1 MPYAFVVLCPRHGI
15 AAAPDGRCILCR
27 RQDKAVEIAVRR
39 GRDPLRR
46 LAVVIVAIMAALA
59 AFALAG
65 ALLDTR

>member
-15 AAAPDGRCILCR
+15 AAGPDGRCILCR
-27 RQDKAVEIAVRR
+27 RQDRAIGVAVRR
-39 GRDPLRR
+39 GRDPWRR
-46 LAVVIVAIMAALA
+46 LAVIVVAIMAALA